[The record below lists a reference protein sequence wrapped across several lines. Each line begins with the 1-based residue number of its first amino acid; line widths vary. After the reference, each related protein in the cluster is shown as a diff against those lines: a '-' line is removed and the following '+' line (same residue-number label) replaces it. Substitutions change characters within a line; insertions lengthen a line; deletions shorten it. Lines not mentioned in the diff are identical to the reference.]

1 MRFFGWMLMI
11 SVLAVP
17 ALIASTFYGWF
28 RLRHDLPTWRS
39 ILGVSG
45 AVLALTSWT
54 LFIVGVFRGWIGGFG
69 SHYVTRLDVSN
80 FGLAISAA
88 GFLCVFFLHKWSRT
102 FGTASAAIVLFLWG
116 GSQLVA

>member
-1 MRFFGWMLMI
+1 MI

-17 ALIASTFYGWF
+17 ALIASTFYRWF

-39 ILGVSG
+39 IFGRFWYRTC
-45 AVLALTSWT
+45 LTSWT
-54 LFIVGVFRGWIGGFG
+54 LFIVGVFRDWIGGFG

-80 FGLAISAA
+80 FGLVISAA
-88 GFLCVFFLHKWSRT
+88 GFLCVFFLHKWSRML
-102 FGTASAAIVLFLWG
+102 GTMSAAIVFFLWG

>member
-1 MRFFGWMLMI
+1 MRFFGWMLII
-11 SVLAVP
+11 SVLAVSS
-17 ALIASTFYGWF
+17 LVASSFYRWF
-28 RLRHDLPTWRS
+28 RLRDQLPTWRS

-45 AVLALTSWT
+45 TVLALASWT

-88 GFLCVFFLHKWSRT
+88 GFLCVFFLHKWSRVL
-102 FGTASAAIVLFLWG
+102 GTLSAATVFFLWG

>member
-11 SVLAVP
+11 SGLAVP
-17 ALIASTFYGWF
+17 ALTATTFYGWF
-28 RLRHDLPTWRS
+28 RLRHDLPTWRN

-45 AVLALTSWT
+45 TVLVLASWI

-69 SHYVTRLDVSN
+69 SHYVTRLHVSN

-102 FGTASAAIVLFLWG
+102 IGSVSAAIVFFLWA

>member
-1 MRFFGWMLMI
+1 MRFFGWMLVT

-17 ALIASTFYGWF
+17 ALIASCFYRWVG
-28 RLRHDLPTWRS
+28 LRHDLPTWRS

-45 AVLALTSWT
+45 TVLALASWI
-54 LFIVGVFRGWIGGFG
+54 LFIVGVLRGWIGGFG
-69 SHYVTRLDVSN
+69 SHNVTRLDVSN

-88 GFLCVFFLHKWSRT
+88 GLIGAVFLHRWIRT
-102 FGTASAAIVLFLWG
+102 LGTVSAAIVLFLWG